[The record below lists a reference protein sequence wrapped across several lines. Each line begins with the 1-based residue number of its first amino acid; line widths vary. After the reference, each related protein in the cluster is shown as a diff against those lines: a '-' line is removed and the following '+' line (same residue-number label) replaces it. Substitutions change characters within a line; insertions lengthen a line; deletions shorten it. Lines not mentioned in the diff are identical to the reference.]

1 MKQCWGA
8 ESVAAANDT
17 KNTLEAY
24 ASITSLVLKT
34 GSIIAIFERIEKSKV
49 IYLHQQY
56 TKTEAKFVTPQ

>member
-17 KNTLEAY
+17 KNILEAH

-49 IYLHQQY
+49 TYLHQQY
-56 TKTEAKFVTPQ
+56 TKTEAKFVTP